1 MSTLDL
7 RGAAALMNVHPR
19 TVEAMARDGRL
30 PAAKIGRAWVL
41 LQGDVMAFIAR
52 QIASQ
57 TAARGE
63 GMPAGAARGRTPGS
77 RPESHQLR

>member
-30 PAAKIGRAWVL
+30 PAAKIGRAYVL
-41 LQGDVMAFIAR
+41 LARDVLAFVEQ

-57 TAARGE
+57 TATRGKGTSAHLARRSPQDQHAE
-63 GMPAGAARGRTPGS
+63 PHP
-77 RPESHQLR
+77 LR

>member
-1 MSTLDL
+1 MSTLDM
-7 RGAAALMNVHPR
+7 RGAAVLMHVHPH

-30 PAAKIGRAWVL
+30 PAAKIGHAHVL
-41 LQGDVMAFIAR
+41 LQEDVMAFIAR

-63 GMPAGAARGRTPGS
+63 GVPTGAARSKATGS
-77 RPESHQLR
+77 RPASYPMR